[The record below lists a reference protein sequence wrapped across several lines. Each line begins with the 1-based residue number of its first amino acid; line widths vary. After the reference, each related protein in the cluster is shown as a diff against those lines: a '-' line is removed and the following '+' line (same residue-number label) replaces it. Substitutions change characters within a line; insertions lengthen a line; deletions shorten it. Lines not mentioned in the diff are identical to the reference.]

1 MDQTSNVTSMKKT
14 ITIEKDMK
22 SLSRKATDTKNEI
35 GRWEQK
41 AVLWG
46 KTLYNYKQVCCKYM
60 L

>member
-1 MDQTSNVTSMKKT
+1 MSNVTSMKKT
-14 ITIEKDMK
+14 ITLEKDMK
-22 SLSRKATDTKNEI
+22 SLSRKATDIKNEI

-46 KTLYNYKQVCCKYM
+46 KTLYNYKQACCNYK